1 MSVPG
6 DYFGKSFQKSIASLG
21 VQDNRLYG
29 YVVDV
34 RKFSIRWELD
44 KQVTHDH
51 ILGGSVRLEEG
62 A

>member
-1 MSVPG
+1 MDLVKLKGRSTKVKCGDRVSVPG

-34 RKFSIRWELD
+34 YAKSRKFSI
-44 KQVTHDH
+44 
-51 ILGGSVRLEEG
+51 
-62 A
+62 